1 MNNINIMTSKF
12 NKIIDGIEDEFI
24 NQIQLNELLVIVNTE
39 TNNNLLQTDKVLFNQ
54 LQIINQQ
61 KEIIDN
67 LKIKLDK
74 YKKIIKIS
82 TLTPIMLSLFLLLTN
97 LL

>member
-12 NKIIDGIEDEFI
+12 NKIIDEIEDEFI

-61 KEIIDN
+61 KEIIEN
-67 LKIKLDK
+67 LKNKLDK

>member
-1 MNNINIMTSKF
+1 MTSKF
-12 NKIIDGIEDEFI
+12 NKIIDEIEDEFI

-61 KEIIDN
+61 KEIIEN
-67 LKIKLDK
+67 LKNKLDK